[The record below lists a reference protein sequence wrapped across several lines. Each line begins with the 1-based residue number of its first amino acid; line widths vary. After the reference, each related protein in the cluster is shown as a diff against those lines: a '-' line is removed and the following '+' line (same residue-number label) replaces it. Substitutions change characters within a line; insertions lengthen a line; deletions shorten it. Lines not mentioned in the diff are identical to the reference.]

1 MKLNTIHKWN
11 VTPTDAVQIQN
22 DLAQQIVYDRR
33 IDPATVTTIGG
44 VDVGVKNNISRA
56 AVVIMSFPDLK
67 VIEVQ
72 TAAQP
77 TPFPYVPGL
86 LSFREGPVLVQAFS
100 QLETVPDVFIF
111 DGMGRIHPRRIGIAA
126 HMGLWLDKPT
136 IGCGKSHLLGDY
148 DAPGSEKGSISV
160 LTHRGEQLGVVLR
173 TRTNVKP
180 VYISPGHLIDLESSI
195 DLVLRSTPKYRLP
208 EPVRAAHNTAGEQGR
223 DGPPRPR

>member
-1 MKLNTIHKWN
+1 MKLSTLHKWN
-11 VTPTDAVQIQN
+11 VTPTEAVQIQN
-22 DLAQQIVYDRR
+22 DLSQQIVYDRR
-33 IDPATVTTIGG
+33 IDPDAVTTIGG
-44 VDVGVKNNISRA
+44 VDVSVKDNLSRA
-56 AVVIMSFPDLK
+56 AVVVMSFPKLEI
-67 VIEVQ
+67 IETR
-72 TAAQP
+72 TAIQS

-86 LSFREGPVLVQAFS
+86 LSFREGPVLVEAFT

-148 DAPGSEKGSISV
+148 DEPGSEKGSAST
-160 LTHRGEQLGVVLR
+160 LTYRGETLGVVLR

-180 VYISPGHLIDLESSI
+180 VYISPGHLIDLKSSI

-208 EPVRAAHNTAGEQGR
+208 EPIRAAHNTAGEQGR
-223 DGPPRPR
+223 DSPPRPR